1 MPPPPGS
8 PLRLHCPV
16 ISAPVAHSPRSPQL
30 GSLGPCFAVNTR
42 VSSLQP
48 CTLTQGQSR
57 LRRQGSGT
65 RGSDRA
71 EGDRHLQP
79 PSDCDARLLPQHP
92 SLGAGPP
99 RPTCPLRQGCWGC
112 SHTPQ
117 FAVPGGPVSSPHGA
131 GEAESWLCHG
141 TSHCWCQ
148 PDPGQGVKV
157 GRGRAAQRAP
167 GGTQRR
173 GRCGQGRDFHREI
186 EPRPVTEVAE
196 GRPWGAGATGRGC
209 AVLASVP
216 GCPRPRGPG
225 SS

>member
-30 GSLGPCFAVNTR
+30 GSLGPRFAVNTR

-79 PSDCDARLLPQHP
+79 PSHCDARLLPQHP
-92 SLGAGPP
+92 GLGLPDPPAPFARAAGAAATHPSLQSPPALCPHPTGPERQRAGSATGPPIAGANQTLDKVSKLGGGGQHRGPLGA
-99 RPTCPLRQGCWGC
+99 
-112 SHTPQ
+112 
-117 FAVPGGPVSSPHGA
+117 
-131 GEAESWLCHG
+131 
-141 TSHCWCQ
+141 
-148 PDPGQGVKV
+148 
-157 GRGRAAQRAP
+157 
-167 GGTQRR
+167 
-173 GRCGQGRDFHREI
+173 
-186 EPRPVTEVAE
+186 
-196 GRPWGAGATGRGC
+196 
-209 AVLASVP
+209 
-216 GCPRPRGPG
+216 PRGG
-225 SS
+225 DAVAKAATFTGKSSRGP